1 MFQRLY
7 FVTYFE
13 HELENAAGKVS
24 YAAGH
29 FYHVAAELAEK
40 LIGLGVAEEE
50 TARELRL
57 EAEAKAKQ
65 VAADAKHC
73 SRTSRQEKKIT
84 PAQKPG
90 DDATESG
97 AIGPPHR
104 RNNLQTFAVRPKS

>member
-50 TARELRL
+50 TGAR
-57 EAEAKAKQ
+57 
-65 VAADAKHC
+65 AAGSPPKPRRSRPPRTRSSC
-73 SRTSRQEKKIT
+73 SRTSRRAKK
-84 PAQKPG
+84 
-90 DDATESG
+90 
-97 AIGPPHR
+97 R
-104 RNNLQTFAVRPKS
+104 

>member
-65 VAADAKHC
+65 VAADAKQLLADLEA
-73 SRTSRQEKKIT
+73 RKKDNPSAKT
-84 PAQKPG
+84 G

-97 AIGPPHR
+97 GNRAPAPPE
-104 RNNLQTFAVRPKS
+104 